1 MKKIGMICCIIICS
15 VIKVSAFMPKPI
27 GWIRV
32 FDSAGKRYEVRYSC
46 GNYQPMEIREIR
58 ELMTPLPPYIG
69 FQLRKETIA
78 HLPYTNTNDIA
89 SISTVFYQTRRG
101 APLIPLGGRPE
112 EVLYV
117 IDGIQ
122 VMRY

>member
-1 MKKIGMICCIIICS
+1 
-15 VIKVSAFMPKPI
+15 MPKPI

-32 FDSAGKRYEVRYSC
+32 FDSAGKRYRMEYFC
-46 GNYQPMEIREIR
+46 GNYRPMQIIEIMIPISPH
-58 ELMTPLPPYIG
+58 TS
-69 FQLRKETIA
+69 LRLDKEAIA